1 MNFILI
7 HTESLLPFKKGS
19 FHIAVQAQC
28 PIQPIVVSRL
38 TFLDSNRKY
47 FGRGQAMISI
57 LPEVPTKG
65 LGKDDVEALTLKVH
79 DLMQKHFEKLNDEAA
94 ASANM
99 KYF

>member
-1 MNFILI
+1 M
-7 HTESLLPFKKGS
+7 PFKKGS

-28 PIQPIVVSRL
+28 PVQPIVVSRL
-38 TFLDSNRKY
+38 NFLDSKRKY
-47 FGRGQAMISI
+47 FGRGRAVISI

-79 DLMQKHFEKLNDEAA
+79 DLMQKHYETLNNEDAA
-94 ASANM
+94 ASNM